1 MQKEPSVLMDN
12 QTVSTTHDNAL
23 RNKDYKLDTQ
33 NQFVKYFASVFSGIL
48 AMLLMSVFISQAY
61 AVDLAAALN
70 PEADAADASFVGVR
84 TVTLEY
90 PAGSSLAQE
99 LDGQNQ
105 RIEFSLNGTAT
116 DQNATGMGGLIAAL
130 NRAFVQA
137 DSPVQASQA
146 VVSYSGVLR
155 GGPTST
161 VISYRIDV
169 EPTLERIVLQGVE
182 GGQTGRL
189 VDLEWRGIAINE
201 PLVVNAPDVGQINI
215 NFPIG
220 LLQALYPS
228 LAQKFEGTQAIEVL
242 NQPILNFEE
251 FNAPMST
258 WHVLFDPVGAY
269 GGSVGLNGTG
279 GAKALSVYSLG
290 ESSLREG
297 AHAIEER
304 DATATIDGAAVTVHS
319 TTPPPSGQI
328 QIAGYSDHRES
339 GGAWYSIVTAEA
351 PEGAQTSSGG
361 FPIQVLLVL
370 GGMMGA
376 IAIFILFKARK

>member
-1 MQKEPSVLMDN
+1 MLLVIIGNHGIKVINERDRSL
-12 QTVSTTHDNAL
+12 
-23 RNKDYKLDTQ
+23 
-33 NQFVKYFASVFSGIL
+33 FVKYFTIVLSGIL
-48 AMLLMSVFISQAY
+48 AVHLISVFVTQAY
-61 AVDLAAALN
+61 AVDLAASLN
-70 PEADAADASFVGVR
+70 PESDISQASYVGVR
-84 TVTLEY
+84 TLTLQY

-105 RIEFSLNGTAT
+105 RIEFSLNSTAT
-116 DQNATGMGGLIAAL
+116 GQNDTGMSSLIAAL

-146 VVSYSGVLR
+146 FVTYSGVVR

-161 VISYRIDV
+161 VISYRVDL
-169 EPTLERIVLQGVE
+169 EPALETFVLQSGE
-182 GGQTGRL
+182 AGQTGHV
-189 VDLEWRGIAINE
+189 VDLEWRGITISE

-215 NFPIG
+215 NYPIG

-228 LAQKFEGTQAIEVL
+228 LAQKFESTQAKEVMDE
-242 NQPILNFEE
+242 PILNFDD
-251 FNAPMST
+251 FNAPMSS
-258 WHVLFDPVGAY
+258 WHLLFDPVGTY
-269 GGSVGLNGTG
+269 GGSVGLSGTG

-297 AHAIEER
+297 TFTVKEK
-304 DATATIDGAAVTVHS
+304 DVTSTIDGANVNVHS

-328 QIAGYSDHRES
+328 QIAGYSNAQES
-339 GGAWYSIVTAEA
+339 AGSWVAVVTSEA

>member
-1 MQKEPSVLMDN
+1 M
-12 QTVSTTHDNAL
+12 
-23 RNKDYKLDTQ
+23 
-33 NQFVKYFASVFSGIL
+33 KYFALVVSGIL
-48 AMLLMSVFISQAY
+48 AILLISVFVTPAY
-61 AVDLAAALN
+61 AADLAARID
-70 PEADAADASFVGVR
+70 PTGGTSQASFVGVR
-84 TVTLEY
+84 TITLEY
-90 PAGSSLAQE
+90 PAGSSLAQQ

-116 DQNATGMGGLIAAL
+116 GQNNTGMSDLIAAL

-137 DSPVQASQA
+137 HSPVQSSQTE
-146 VVSYSGVLR
+146 VSYSGVLR

-161 VISYRIDV
+161 VISYRV
-169 EPTLERIVLQGVE
+169 ELQPTLERIVLQSGE
-182 GGQTGRL
+182 GGQGGDL
-189 VDLEWRGIAINE
+189 VDLEWRGITINE
-201 PLVVNAPDVGQINI
+201 PLIVNAPDVGQINI
-215 NFPIG
+215 NYPIG
-220 LLQALYPS
+220 ILQALYPS
-228 LAQKFEGTQAIEVL
+228 VAQSFENSQAREIFYE
-242 NQPILNFEE
+242 PILTFED
-251 FNAPMST
+251 FNAPMTT

-269 GGSVGLNGTG
+269 GGSVGLEGTG
-279 GAKALSVYSLG
+279 GAQALSVYSLG

-297 AHAIEER
+297 AHSIEEK
-304 DATATIDGAAVTVHS
+304 DATATIDGATVSVHS

-351 PEGAQTSSGG
+351 PEGVQTSTGG

>member
-1 MQKEPSVLMDN
+1 M
-12 QTVSTTHDNAL
+12 
-23 RNKDYKLDTQ
+23 
-33 NQFVKYFASVFSGIL
+33 KYFTLVVSGIL
-48 AMLLMSVFISQAY
+48 AVLLISVFVTQAY
-61 AVDLAAALN
+61 AVDLSAALN
-70 PEADAADASFVGVR
+70 PAEDTGEASYRGARSI
-84 TVTLEY
+84 TLEY

-105 RIEFSLNGTAT
+105 RVEFSLNGTAT
-116 DQNATGMGGLIAAL
+116 GQNDTGMSGLIAAL
-130 NRAFVQA
+130 NRALVQA

-146 VVSYSGVLR
+146 VVSYSGVVR

-161 VISYRIDV
+161 VLSYSIDV
-169 EPTLERIVLQGVE
+169 QPTLESIVLQGGE
-182 GGQTGRL
+182 GNQTDHV

-201 PLVVNAPDVGQINI
+201 PIVVNAPDVGQINI
-215 NFPIG
+215 NYPIG

-228 LAQKFEGTQAIEVL
+228 LAQKFEGTQAMEIL

-251 FNAPMST
+251 FNVPMTT

-269 GGSVGLNGTG
+269 GGSVGLETG
-279 GAKALSVYSLG
+279 GAQALSVYSLG

-297 AHAIEER
+297 AHTIEER
-304 DATATIDGAAVTVHS
+304 DATATIDGAAVNVHS

-339 GGAWYSIVTAEA
+339 GGTWYSIVTAEA
-351 PEGAQTSSGG
+351 PEGAQTSTGG

-376 IAIFILFKARK
+376 IAIFILFKSRK

>member
-1 MQKEPSVLMDN
+1 M
-12 QTVSTTHDNAL
+12 
-23 RNKDYKLDTQ
+23 
-33 NQFVKYFASVFSGIL
+33 KYFTLVVSGIL
-48 AMLLMSVFISQAY
+48 AVLLISVFVTQAY
-61 AVDLAAALN
+61 AVDLSAALN
-70 PEADAADASFVGVR
+70 PAEDTGEASYRGVR
-84 TVTLEY
+84 SITLEY

-105 RIEFSLNGTAT
+105 RVEFSLNGTAT
-116 DQNATGMGGLIAAL
+116 GQNDTGMSGLIAAL
-130 NRAFVQA
+130 NRALVQA

-146 VVSYSGVLR
+146 VVSYSGVVR

-161 VISYRIDV
+161 VISYRIDLQ
-169 EPTLERIVLQGVE
+169 PTLERIVLQGGE
-182 GGQTGRL
+182 GNQTDRV

-215 NFPIG
+215 NYPIG

-228 LAQKFEGTQAIEVL
+228 LAQKFEGTQAMEIL

-251 FNAPMST
+251 FNVPMNT

-269 GGSVGLNGTG
+269 GGSVGLETG
-279 GAKALSVYSLG
+279 GAQALSVYSLG

-297 AHAIEER
+297 AHTIEEM
-304 DATATIDGAAVTVHS
+304 DATATIDGATVNVHS

-339 GGAWYSIVTAEA
+339 GGTWYSIVTAEA
-351 PEGAQTSSGG
+351 PEGAQTSTGG

-376 IAIFILFKARK
+376 IAIFILFKSRK

>member
-1 MQKEPSVLMDN
+1 
-12 QTVSTTHDNAL
+12 
-23 RNKDYKLDTQ
+23 
-33 NQFVKYFASVFSGIL
+33 VKYFALVVSGIL
-48 AMLLMSVFISQAY
+48 AILLISFFVTPAY
-61 AVDLAAALN
+61 AADLAAALN
-70 PEADAADASFVGVR
+70 PAEDTGDSSYVGVR
-84 TVTLEY
+84 TLTLEY
-90 PAGSSLAQE
+90 PAGSSLAQQ

-116 DQNATGMGGLIAAL
+116 GQNNTGVSDLIAAL

-161 VISYRIDV
+161 VISYRV
-169 EPTLERIVLQGVE
+169 ELQPILERIVLQTGE
-182 GGQTGRL
+182 GGQGGAL
-189 VDLEWRGIAINE
+189 VDLEWRGITINE
-201 PLVVNAPDVGQINI
+201 PLIVNAPDVGQINV
-215 NFPIG
+215 NYPIG
-220 LLQALYPS
+220 ILQALYPS
-228 LAQKFEGTQAIEVL
+228 VAQSFENSQAREIFYE
-242 NQPILNFEE
+242 PILRFES
-251 FNAPMST
+251 FNAPMDT

-269 GGSVGLNGTG
+269 GGSVGLEETG
-279 GAKALSVYSLG
+279 GAQALSVYSLG

-297 AHAIEER
+297 AHAIEEK
-304 DATATIDGAAVTVHS
+304 DATATIDGATVSVHS

-328 QIAGYSDHRES
+328 QIAGYSDARES

-351 PEGAQTSSGG
+351 PQGAQTSTGG

>member
-1 MQKEPSVLMDN
+1 M
-12 QTVSTTHDNAL
+12 
-23 RNKDYKLDTQ
+23 
-33 NQFVKYFASVFSGIL
+33 KYFTLVLSGIL
-48 AMLLMSVFISQAY
+48 AVLLISVFVTQAY
-61 AVDLAAALN
+61 AVDLSAALN
-70 PEADAADASFVGVR
+70 PAEDTGEASYRGVR
-84 TVTLEY
+84 SITLEY

-105 RIEFSLNGTAT
+105 RVEFSLNGTAT
-116 DQNATGMGGLIAAL
+116 GQNDTGMSGLIAAL
-130 NRAFVQA
+130 NRALVQA

-146 VVSYSGVLR
+146 VVSYSGVVR

-169 EPTLERIVLQGVE
+169 QPTLESIVLQGVE
-182 GGQTGRL
+182 GSQTDHV

-201 PLVVNAPDVGQINI
+201 PIVVNAPDVGQINI
-215 NFPIG
+215 NYPIG

-228 LAQKFEGTQAIEVL
+228 LAQKFEGTQAMEIL

-251 FNAPMST
+251 FNVPMTT

-269 GGSVGLNGTG
+269 GGSVGLEVAG
-279 GAKALSVYSLG
+279 GAQALSVYSLG
-290 ESSLREG
+290 ESSIREG
-297 AHAIEER
+297 VHGIEER
-304 DATATIDGAAVTVHS
+304 DATATIDGATVNVHS

-339 GGAWYSIVTAEA
+339 GGTWYSIVTAEA
-351 PEGAQTSSGG
+351 PEGAQTSTGG

-376 IAIFILFKARK
+376 IAIFILFKSRK

>member
-1 MQKEPSVLMDN
+1 MGKCLY
-12 QTVSTTHDNAL
+12 TTHNGSKVIKIINE
-23 RNKDYKLDTQ
+23 RHRIK
-33 NQFVKYFASVFSGIL
+33 FVKYFTLVLSGIL
-48 AMLLMSVFISQAY
+48 AMLLISVFVTQVY
-61 AVDLAAALN
+61 ASDLSASLN
-70 PEADAADASFVGVR
+70 PESATSEGSYVGVR

-90 PAGSSLAQE
+90 AAGSPLAQE
-99 LDGQNQ
+99 LNGQNQ
-105 RIEFSLNGTAT
+105 RIEFSLNGTT
-116 DQNATGMGGLIAAL
+116 ATGQDNNNTGLDGLVAAL

-137 DSPVQASQA
+137 ESPVQASQA
-146 VVSYSGVLR
+146 AVSYSGVLR

-161 VISYRIDV
+161 LISYRVDLR
-169 EPTLERIVLQGVE
+169 PTLEKFVLQAGG
-182 GGQTGRL
+182 GGQTGQV
-189 VDLEWRGIAINE
+189 VDLEWRGISINE

-215 NFPIG
+215 NSPIG
-220 LLQALYPS
+220 LLQVLYPS
-228 LAQKFEGTQAIEVL
+228 LAQKFENSQAREVL
-242 NQPILNFEE
+242 DEPILNFQD
-251 FNAPMST
+251 FNAPMSS

-269 GGSVGLNGTG
+269 GGSVGLSGTG

-297 AHAIEER
+297 AHAIEEKT
-304 DATATIDGAAVTVHS
+304 ATATIDGVNVNVKS

-328 QIAGYSDHRES
+328 QIAGYSNAQQS
-339 GGAWYSIVTAEA
+339 GGTWYALVTAEA

>member
-1 MQKEPSVLMDN
+1 
-12 QTVSTTHDNAL
+12 
-23 RNKDYKLDTQ
+23 
-33 NQFVKYFASVFSGIL
+33 VKYFTLVVSGIL
-48 AMLLMSVFISQAY
+48 AVLLISVFVTQAY
-61 AVDLAAALN
+61 AVDLSAALN
-70 PEADAADASFVGVR
+70 PAEDTGEASYRGARSI
-84 TVTLEY
+84 TLEY

-105 RIEFSLNGTAT
+105 RVEFSLNGTAT
-116 DQNATGMGGLIAAL
+116 GQNDTGMSGLIAAL
-130 NRAFVQA
+130 NRALVQA

-146 VVSYSGVLR
+146 VVSYSGVVR

-161 VISYRIDV
+161 VLSYSIDV
-169 EPTLERIVLQGVE
+169 QPTLESIVLQGVE
-182 GGQTGRL
+182 GSQTDHV

-201 PLVVNAPDVGQINI
+201 PIVVNAPDVGQINI
-215 NFPIG
+215 NYPIG

-228 LAQKFEGTQAIEVL
+228 LAQKFEGTQAMEIL

-251 FNAPMST
+251 FNVPMTT

-269 GGSVGLNGTG
+269 GGSVGLETG
-279 GAKALSVYSLG
+279 GAQALSVYSLG

-297 AHAIEER
+297 AHTIEER
-304 DATATIDGAAVTVHS
+304 DATATIDGAAVNIHS

-339 GGAWYSIVTAEA
+339 GGTWYSIVTAEA
-351 PEGAQTSSGG
+351 PEGAQTSTGG

-376 IAIFILFKARK
+376 IAIFILFKSRK

>member
-1 MQKEPSVLMDN
+1 
-12 QTVSTTHDNAL
+12 
-23 RNKDYKLDTQ
+23 
-33 NQFVKYFASVFSGIL
+33 VKYFTLILSGIL
-48 AMLLMSVFISQAY
+48 TILLISVFVTQAY
-61 AVDLAAALN
+61 AADLAATLN
-70 PEADAADASFVGVR
+70 PWSSISEASFIGVR

-105 RIEFSLNGTAT
+105 RVEFLLNGTAT
-116 DQNATGMGGLIAAL
+116 GQDNTGVSGLIAAL

-137 DSPVQASQA
+137 ESPVQASQA

-161 VISYRIDV
+161 IISYRIDLR
-169 EPTLERIVLQGVE
+169 PSLESFVLQGGE
-182 GGQTGRL
+182 GGQGSQV

-215 NFPIG
+215 NFPMG
-220 LLQALYPS
+220 LLQVLYPA
-228 LAQKFEGTQAIEVL
+228 LAQKFENTPAREILDE
-242 NQPILNFEE
+242 PILRFED
-251 FNAPMST
+251 FNAPMSS

-269 GGSVGLNGTG
+269 GGSVGLEETG
-279 GAKALSVYSLG
+279 GANALSVYSLG

-297 AHAIEER
+297 AHVIEEKA
-304 DATATIDGAAVTVHS
+304 ATATIDGTNVNVQS

-328 QIAGYSDHRES
+328 QIAGYSSAEES
-339 GGAWYSIVTAEA
+339 GGAWHAVVSAET
-351 PEGAQTSSGG
+351 PEGAQTSTGG

>member
-1 MQKEPSVLMDN
+1 M
-12 QTVSTTHDNAL
+12 
-23 RNKDYKLDTQ
+23 
-33 NQFVKYFASVFSGIL
+33 KYFTVVLSGIL
-48 AMLLMSVFISQAY
+48 AILLISVFVTQAY
-61 AVDLAAALN
+61 ASDLSASIN
-70 PEADAADASFVGVR
+70 PESGTSQGSYVGVR

-90 PAGSSLAQE
+90 PAGSSVAQQ

-105 RIEFSLNGTAT
+105 RVEFSLNGTA
-116 DQNATGMGGLIAAL
+116 ATGQDNNNTGMDGLIAAL

-137 DSPVQASQA
+137 DSPVQASQVA
-146 VVSYSGVLR
+146 VSYTGVLR

-161 VISYRIDV
+161 LISYRV
-169 EPTLERIVLQGVE
+169 ELRPTLEKYVLQAAG
-182 GGQTGRL
+182 GGQTGQV

-201 PLVVNAPDVGQINI
+201 PVVVNAPDVGQINI
-215 NFPIG
+215 NSPIG
-220 LLQALYPS
+220 LLQVLYPS
-228 LAQKFEGTQAIEVL
+228 LAQKLENSQVREVL
-242 NQPILNFEE
+242 DEPILNFQD

-269 GGSVGLNGTG
+269 GGSVGLSGTG

-297 AHAIEER
+297 AHAVEEKT
-304 DATATIDGAAVTVHS
+304 AAATIDGVNVNVKS

-328 QIAGYSDHRES
+328 QIAGYSNAQQS
-339 GGAWYSIVTAEA
+339 GDTWYALVTAEA

>member
-1 MQKEPSVLMDN
+1 MSPQLMIEN
-12 QTVSTTHDNAL
+12 QGIKIINERHRSL
-23 RNKDYKLDTQ
+23 
-33 NQFVKYFASVFSGIL
+33 FVKYFTIVLSGIL
-48 AMLLMSVFISQAY
+48 AILLISVFVTQAY
-61 AVDLAAALN
+61 AADLAAALD
-70 PEADAADASFVGVR
+70 PVSDISQASFVGVK
-84 TVTLEY
+84 TVTIEY

-116 DQNATGMGGLIAAL
+116 GQDDTGISGLIAAL

-146 VVSYSGVLR
+146 EVSYSGVIR

-161 VISYRIDV
+161 LISYRIDLQ
-169 EPTLERIVLQGVE
+169 PNLESFVLEGGE
-182 GGQTGRL
+182 GGQGSQV

-215 NFPIG
+215 NYPIG

-228 LAQKFEGTQAIEVL
+228 LAQKFENTQASEVL
-242 NQPILNFEE
+242 NEPILNFQA
-251 FNAPMST
+251 FNAPMSS

-279 GAKALSVYSLG
+279 GAEALSVYSLG
-290 ESSLREG
+290 ESSIREG
-297 AHAIEER
+297 THGIEEKT
-304 DATATIDGAAVTVHS
+304 ATATIDGANVNVHS

-328 QIAGYSDHRES
+328 QIAGYSSHQEL
-339 GGAWYSIVTAEA
+339 GGAWHAVVTAEA
-351 PEGAQTSSGG
+351 PEGVQTSTGG

-376 IAIFILFKARK
+376 IAVFILFKARK

>member
-1 MQKEPSVLMDN
+1 
-12 QTVSTTHDNAL
+12 
-23 RNKDYKLDTQ
+23 
-33 NQFVKYFASVFSGIL
+33 VKYFALVVSGIL
-48 AMLLMSVFISQAY
+48 AILLISVFVTPAY
-61 AVDLAAALN
+61 AADLAARID
-70 PEADAADASFVGVR
+70 PTGGTSQASFVGVR
-84 TVTLEY
+84 TLTLEY
-90 PAGSSLAQE
+90 PAGSSLAQQ

-116 DQNATGMGGLIAAL
+116 GQNNTGMSDLIAAL

-137 DSPVQASQA
+137 HSPVQSSQTE
-146 VVSYSGVLR
+146 VSYSGVLR

-161 VISYRIDV
+161 VISYRV
-169 EPTLERIVLQGVE
+169 ELQPTLERIVLQSGE
-182 GGQTGRL
+182 GDQGGDL
-189 VDLEWRGIAINE
+189 VDLEWRGITINE
-201 PLVVNAPDVGQINI
+201 PLIVNAPDVGQINI
-215 NFPIG
+215 NYPIG
-220 LLQALYPS
+220 ILQALYPS
-228 LAQKFEGTQAIEVL
+228 VAQSFENSQAREIFYE
-242 NQPILNFEE
+242 PILTFED
-251 FNAPMST
+251 FNAPMTT

-269 GGSVGLNGTG
+269 GGSVGLEGTG
-279 GAKALSVYSLG
+279 GAQALSVYSLG

-297 AHAIEER
+297 AHSIEEK
-304 DATATIDGAAVTVHS
+304 DATATIDGATVSVHS

-351 PEGAQTSSGG
+351 PEGVQTSTGG

>member
-1 MQKEPSVLMDN
+1 M
-12 QTVSTTHDNAL
+12 
-23 RNKDYKLDTQ
+23 
-33 NQFVKYFASVFSGIL
+33 KYFALVVSGIL
-48 AMLLMSVFISQAY
+48 AILLISVFVTPAY
-61 AVDLAAALN
+61 AADLAAALN
-70 PEADAADASFVGVR
+70 PAEDSGDSSFVGVR
-84 TVTLEY
+84 TLTLEY
-90 PAGSSLAQE
+90 PAGSSLAQQ

-116 DQNATGMGGLIAAL
+116 GQNNTGVSDLIAAL

-161 VISYRIDV
+161 VISYRV
-169 EPTLERIVLQGVE
+169 ELQPTLERIVLQTGE
-182 GGQTGRL
+182 GGDL
-189 VDLEWRGIAINE
+189 VDLEWRGITINE
-201 PLVVNAPDVGQINI
+201 PLIVNAPDVGQINI
-215 NFPIG
+215 NYPIG
-220 LLQALYPS
+220 ILQSLYPS
-228 LAQKFEGTQAIEVL
+228 VAQSFENSQAREILYE
-242 NQPILNFEE
+242 PILRFES
-251 FNAPMST
+251 FNAPMDT

-269 GGSVGLNGTG
+269 GGSVGLEGTG
-279 GAKALSVYSLG
+279 GAQALSVYSLG

-297 AHAIEER
+297 AHAIEES
-304 DATATIDGAAVTVHS
+304 DATATIDGATVSVHS

-328 QIAGYSDHRES
+328 QIAGYSDARES
-339 GGAWYSIVTAEA
+339 GGAWYSIVTTEA
-351 PEGAQTSSGG
+351 PQGAQTSSGG

>member
-1 MQKEPSVLMDN
+1 MKCFTLVL
-12 QTVSTTHDNAL
+12 
-23 RNKDYKLDTQ
+23 
-33 NQFVKYFASVFSGIL
+33 FGIL
-48 AMLLMSVFISQAY
+48 AILLISVFVTQAY
-61 AVDLAAALN
+61 AADLAAAIN
-70 PEADAADASFVGVR
+70 PESDISEASYVGVR
-84 TVTLEY
+84 TLTLEY

-105 RIEFSLNGTAT
+105 RVEFSLNGTT
-116 DQNATGMGGLIAAL
+116 SGQDNNTGMSGLIAAL

-146 VVSYSGVLR
+146 NVSYTGVLR

-161 VISYRIDV
+161 LISYRV
-169 EPTLERIVLQGVE
+169 ELQPTLEKFVLQGGE
-182 GGQTGRL
+182 DGQTNQV

-201 PLVVNAPDVGQINI
+201 PLVVNATDIGQINI
-215 NFPIG
+215 NSPIG
-220 LLQALYPS
+220 LLQVLYPS
-228 LAQKFEGTQAIEVL
+228 VAQKFENTQAREILDE
-242 NQPILNFEE
+242 PILNFQD
-251 FNAPMST
+251 FNAPMSS

-269 GGSVGLNGTG
+269 GGSVGMSGTG

-297 AHAIEER
+297 AHGIEEKA
-304 DATATIDGAAVTVHS
+304 ATATIDGVNVNVQS

-328 QIAGYSDHRES
+328 QIAGYSNAQES
-339 GGAWYSIVTAEA
+339 GGTWHAVVSAEA

>member
-1 MQKEPSVLMDN
+1 
-12 QTVSTTHDNAL
+12 
-23 RNKDYKLDTQ
+23 
-33 NQFVKYFASVFSGIL
+33 VKYFALVVSGIL
-48 AMLLMSVFISQAY
+48 AILLISVFVTPAY
-61 AVDLAAALN
+61 AADLAARID
-70 PEADAADASFVGVR
+70 PTGGTSQASFVGVR
-84 TVTLEY
+84 TLTLEY
-90 PAGSSLAQE
+90 PAGSSLAQQ

-116 DQNATGMGGLIAAL
+116 GQNNTGMSDLIAAL

-137 DSPVQASQA
+137 HSPVQSSQTE
-146 VVSYSGVLR
+146 VSYSGVLR

-161 VISYRIDV
+161 VISYRV
-169 EPTLERIVLQGVE
+169 ELQPTLERIVLQSGE
-182 GGQTGRL
+182 GGQGGDL
-189 VDLEWRGIAINE
+189 VDLEWRGITINE
-201 PLVVNAPDVGQINI
+201 PLIVNAPDVGQINI
-215 NFPIG
+215 NYPIG
-220 LLQALYPS
+220 ILQALYPS
-228 LAQKFEGTQAIEVL
+228 VAQSFENSQAREIFYE
-242 NQPILNFEE
+242 PILTFED
-251 FNAPMST
+251 FNAPMTT

-269 GGSVGLNGTG
+269 GGSVGLEGTG
-279 GAKALSVYSLG
+279 GAQALSVYSLG

-297 AHAIEER
+297 AHSIEEK
-304 DATATIDGAAVTVHS
+304 DATATIDGATVSVHS

-351 PEGAQTSSGG
+351 PEGVQTSTGG

>member
-1 MQKEPSVLMDN
+1 MVL
-12 QTVSTTHDNAL
+12 
-23 RNKDYKLDTQ
+23 
-33 NQFVKYFASVFSGIL
+33 SGIL
-48 AMLLMSVFISQAY
+48 AVLLISVFVTQAY
-61 AVDLAAALN
+61 AVDLAASLN
-70 PEADAADASFVGVR
+70 PDSDISKASYIGVR
-84 TVTLEY
+84 TLTLQY

-105 RIEFSLNGTAT
+105 RIEFSLNSTAT
-116 DQNATGMGGLIAAL
+116 GQDNTGMSGLIAAL

-146 VVSYSGVLR
+146 FVSYSGVVR

-161 VISYRIDV
+161 VISYRVDLQ
-169 EPTLERIVLQGVE
+169 PTLETFVLQSGE
-182 GGQTGRL
+182 AGQAGHV
-189 VDLEWRGIAINE
+189 VDLEWRGITISE

-215 NFPIG
+215 NYPIG

-228 LAQKFEGTQAIEVL
+228 LAQKFESTQAKEVMDE
-242 NQPILNFEE
+242 PILNFDD
-251 FNAPMST
+251 FNAPMGS
-258 WHVLFDPVGAY
+258 WHLLFDPVGTY
-269 GGSVGLNGTG
+269 GGSVGLSGTG

-297 AHAIEER
+297 TFTVKEK
-304 DATATIDGAAVTVHS
+304 DLTATIDGANVNVHS
-319 TTPPPSGQI
+319 STPPPSGQI
-328 QIAGYSDHRES
+328 QIAGYSNAQES
-339 GGAWYSIVTAEA
+339 AGSWFAVVTSEA

>member
-1 MQKEPSVLMDN
+1 VRLN
-12 QTVSTTHDNAL
+12 VTATHDSEPGIKIINETHRSL
-23 RNKDYKLDTQ
+23 
-33 NQFVKYFASVFSGIL
+33 FVKYFTIVLSGIL
-48 AMLLMSVFISQAY
+48 AILLISVFVTQAY
-61 AVDLAAALN
+61 AADLAAALD
-70 PEADAADASFVGVR
+70 PSIDISQASFVGVK
-84 TVTLEY
+84 TVTIEY

-116 DQNATGMGGLIAAL
+116 GQDDTGISSLIAAL
-130 NRAFVQA
+130 NRALVQA

-146 VVSYSGVLR
+146 EVSYSGVIR

-161 VISYRIDV
+161 LISYRIDLQ
-169 EPTLERIVLQGVE
+169 PTLESFVLEGGE
-182 GGQTGRL
+182 GGQGGQV
-189 VDLEWRGIAINE
+189 VDLEWRGTAINE

-215 NFPIG
+215 NYPIG

-228 LAQKFEGTQAIEVL
+228 LAQKFENTQASEVL
-242 NQPILNFEE
+242 NEPILNFQA
-251 FNAPMST
+251 FNAPMSS

-297 AHAIEER
+297 THGIEER
-304 DATATIDGAAVTVHS
+304 TATATIDGANVNVHS

-328 QIAGYSDHRES
+328 QIAGYSSAQEL
-339 GGAWYSIVTAEA
+339 GGAWHAVVTAEA
-351 PEGAQTSSGG
+351 PEGVQTSSGG

-376 IAIFILFKARK
+376 IAVFILFKARK